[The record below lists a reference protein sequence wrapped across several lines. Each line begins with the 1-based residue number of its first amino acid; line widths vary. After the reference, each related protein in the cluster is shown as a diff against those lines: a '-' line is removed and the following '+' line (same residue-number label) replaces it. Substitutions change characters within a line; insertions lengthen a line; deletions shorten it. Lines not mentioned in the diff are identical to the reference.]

1 MSDLTGDAEKS
12 RQIKIALRARL
23 LTVRR
28 SLSDIALAS
37 AAAKLHDQT
46 LALVRAAHPITIAA
60 YVPIGSE
67 PGGPDLPYRLA
78 EALPAGGRLL
88 LPVLLPDNDLDW
100 AAFTGDLTP
109 APRGLREPTGPRL
122 GPAGLRHAD
131 LILVPALAV
140 ALDGTRMGR
149 GGGSYDRALSRLDA
163 PGHGPHTQAPP
174 HLNAPGHSP
183 HDQAP
188 GSHNAPAS
196 SPHDQ
201 IPGFHN
207 APGSP
212 HDQIPGSDNAPG
224 RGPHDQVPAHADG
237 PGDPSRA
244 HHGGVATPHSSDR
257 IRPSGPRIVA
267 LLHDGED
274 VDTVPAE
281 PHDRRVH
288 AVITPTGGLSL
299 RPTANHRV

>member
-12 RQIKIALRARL
+12 LQIKIALRARL

-28 SLSDIALAS
+28 SLSDIALAT
-37 AAAKLHDQT
+37 AAAKLQDQT

-67 PGGPDLPYRLA
+67 PGGLDLPYRLA

-100 AAFTGDLTP
+100 AEFTGVLTP
-109 APRGLREPTGPRL
+109 AARGLREPTGPPL
-122 GPAGLRHAD
+122 GPAALRAAD

-140 ALDGTRMGR
+140 ARDGTRMGR
-149 GGGSYDRALSRLDA
+149 GGGSYDRALARLDA
-163 PGHGPHTQAPP
+163 PRPD
-174 HLNAPGHSP
+174 PG
-183 HDQAP
+183 
-188 GSHNAPAS
+188 GS
-196 SPHDQ
+196 
-201 IPGFHN
+201 
-207 APGSP
+207 
-212 HDQIPGSDNAPG
+212 
-224 RGPHDQVPAHADG
+224 PHDQVPAHPD
-237 PGDPSRA
+237 DS
-244 HHGGVATPHSSDR
+244 HHGATTPRSDDP
-257 IRPSGPRIVA
+257 IPPTGPRIVA

-274 VDTVPAE
+274 IDTVPAE

-299 RPTANHRV
+299 RPAPNRRM